1 MKKINLLLIIS
12 LSFCLCIDKAF
23 AAIIIIPDNIDIT
36 ICEQGCDYDNIAD
49 AKEYID
55 NNLGGTN
62 ITITFKD
69 NRTYTI
75 TDLLSYGY
83 GNGINNN
90 LTIQG
95 LADNHPTINIP
106 KFQLIQNTLKD
117 LSINIKNINLNLQY
131 GIDLVARNI
140 NLENV
145 DLTIEGENNKSS
157 QTSLGILGDVVS
169 LNNTNIKINSK
180 SPLAFIAN
188 SQDFVSVS
196 TTNES
201 NKYGINLNSIN
212 NITDENILSNGSETF
227 DEYFTKHI
235 ININNSSF
243 NYKDL
248 GMPFF
253 VYGNSNI
260 TNSSFVSNTYGVAVY
275 DLYKNNIDNC
285 TISNNIHEL
294 GEDENYQTIY
304 LQSKYSIGLY
314 VIHNSINGSKN
325 TFYQTTI
332 SNSDLSNNDFS
343 LIGLVEENENYI
355 SKYDYDIIINNTK
368 LNRVVSA
375 SYSSQSAVKSSLEG
389 YDSFTSLKPAKGLTM
404 HVTNNSEFINKI
416 YLFTEGGKLKD
427 NTNINSINA
436 YETIN
441 GSISIDLEKNI
452 EVNAGETKS
461 VSLNNLFN
469 TYDIEDINDADWV
482 KVNDSVV
489 DVENGGIIILSAGT
503 NTIEASYNGINYKV
517 NVIVNEEVVNPKTG
531 IKRVSII
538 LVIIASSLF
547 IIYKLIIKKSKF
559 KSI

>member
-1 MKKINLLLIIS
+1 MKIINLLLIIS

-23 AAIIIIPDNIDIT
+23 AGVIVIPDNIDIT

-75 TDLLSYGY
+75 TDSLSYGFNTHLY
-83 GNGINNN
+83 NN

-95 LADNHPTINIP
+95 LADNRPTINIP
-106 KFQLIQNTLKD
+106 KVQLIQYTSRD

-131 GIDLVARNI
+131 GMNLVARNI

-180 SPLAFIAN
+180 SSLAFIAN
-188 SQDFVSVS
+188 SQDFISVS

-212 NITDENILSNGSETF
+212 NITDENILSIRSITF

-243 NYKDL
+243 NYKNSQE
-248 GMPFF
+248 PFII
-253 VYGNSNI
+253 YGNSNI
-260 TNSSFVSNTYGVAVY
+260 NNSSFVSNTFGVVIY
-275 DLYKNNIDNC
+275 DTYKNNIDNC
-285 TISNNIHEL
+285 RISNSTHEFVESDDYHNIF
-294 GEDENYQTIY
+294 EDN
-304 LQSKYSIGLY
+304 KYSFGLY
-314 VIHNSINGSKN
+314 VLHLATDES
-325 TFYQTTI
+325 TYYQTTI

-343 LIGLVEENENYI
+343 VLGYVKGNENYI

-375 SYSSQSAVKSSLEG
+375 SYSSQSAVKSNLEG

-416 YLFTEGGKLKD
+416 YLYTEGETLKS
-427 NTNINSINA
+427 NTILDDVNA
-436 YETIN
+436 YETAKS
-441 GSISIDLEKNI
+441 SITIDLEKNI

-469 TYDIEDINDADWV
+469 TYDIEDINDDDWV

>member
-23 AAIIIIPDNIDIT
+23 AGVIVIPDNIDIT

-75 TDLLSYGY
+75 TDSLSYGFNTHLY
-83 GNGINNN
+83 NN

-95 LADNHPTINIP
+95 LADNRPTINIP
-106 KFQLIQNTLKD
+106 KVQLIQYTSRD

-131 GIDLVARNI
+131 GMNLVARNI

-180 SPLAFIAN
+180 SSLAFIAN
-188 SQDFVSVS
+188 SQDFISVS

-212 NITDENILSNGSETF
+212 NITDENILSIRSITF

-243 NYKDL
+243 NYKNSQE
-248 GMPFF
+248 PFII
-253 VYGNSNI
+253 YGNSNI
-260 TNSSFVSNTYGVAVY
+260 TNSSFVSNTFGVVIY
-275 DLYKNNIDNC
+275 DTYKNNIDNC
-285 TISNNIHEL
+285 RISNSTHEFVESDDYHNIF
-294 GEDENYQTIY
+294 EDN
-304 LQSKYSIGLY
+304 KYSFGLY
-314 VIHNSINGSKN
+314 VLHLATDES
-325 TFYQTTI
+325 TYYQTTI

-343 LIGLVEENENYI
+343 VLGYVKGNENYI

-375 SYSSQSAVKSSLEG
+375 SYSSQSAVKSNLEG

-416 YLFTEGGKLKD
+416 YLYTEGETLKS
-427 NTNINSINA
+427 NTILDDVNA
-436 YETIN
+436 YETAKS
-441 GSISIDLEKNI
+441 SITIDLEKNI